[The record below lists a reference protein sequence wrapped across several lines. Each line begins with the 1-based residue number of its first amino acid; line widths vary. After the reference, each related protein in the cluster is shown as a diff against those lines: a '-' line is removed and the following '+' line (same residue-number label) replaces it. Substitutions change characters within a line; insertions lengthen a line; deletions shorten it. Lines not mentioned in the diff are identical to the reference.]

1 MTDTKMDKTVSIDF
15 TLQQFIGALM
25 AALSEAGVISTSA
38 VAGTVGV
45 SGTAGAAGTFTTTK
59 HAADTEVVEKY
70 TQAGADWLSRDR
82 AFFDR
87 GHTNA
92 MSHDEGLR
100 NAALRSID
108 NAVAEQGLAVS
119 QARLMTQFGFNK
131 IWNINE
137 TDFIAS
143 QSLRDLNSG
152 GVLTTATL
160 AAMVK
165 AFVREEM
172 SGEK

>member
-1 MTDTKMDKTVSIDF
+1 MTEKTVSIDF

-38 VAGTVGV
+38 VAGTTGV
-45 SGTAGAAGTFTTTK
+45 SGTAGASGAFTTTK

-82 AFFDR
+82 GFYDAR
-87 GHTNA
+87 
-92 MSHDEGLR
+92 MSSMHEHDV
-100 NAALRSID
+100 ALREAAIRAVD
-108 NAVAEQGLAVS
+108 NSVGTYGLADIQS
-119 QARLMTQFGFNK
+119 RAHRDFAHDRK
-131 IWNINE
+131 WNINE

-152 GVLTTATL
+152 GVVTTGMLTAMASSI
-160 AAMVK
+160 AADVVK
-165 AFVREEM
+165 GM
-172 SGEK
+172 SGDE